1 MMFEEQVSIN
11 WPGLAKETVELC
23 KKLEIEDVHTI
34 SKTKSAY
41 AKELRRTCLA
51 MEDSMMKTE
60 SSNML
65 KMSKISAEDWGLKEY
80 MKSGSS
86 KVTHI
91 NVLHI
96 KKIIEAVLL
105 YVLKGAFPA
114 SL

>member
-1 MMFEEQVSIN
+1 M
-11 WPGLAKETVELC
+11 C
-23 KKLEIEDVHTI
+23 KKLEIEDVHTT

-60 SSNML
+60 SGNML
-65 KMSKISAEDWGLKEY
+65 KMSKISAEDGGLKEY

-91 NVLHI
+91 SALHI
-96 KKIIEAVLL
+96 KKIIEAILL
-105 YVLKGAFPA
+105 YVFKRSIPSI
-114 SL
+114 SLGLFGLI

>member
-1 MMFEEQVSIN
+1 M
-11 WPGLAKETVELC
+11 
-23 KKLEIEDVHTI
+23 
-34 SKTKSAY
+34 TKSAY

-51 MEDSMMKTE
+51 REDSMMKTE
-60 SSNML
+60 CVNMQN
-65 KMSKISAEDWGLKEY
+65 MSKISAEDWGLKEFV
-80 MKSGSS
+80 KSGSS

-91 NVLHI
+91 SALHI